1 MGRHRTKTINYV
13 LLKVIFLRLLLP
25 MIILSFIVVILAAKI
40 GFNYIEAK
48 QKQNVIQVARNIDLY
63 LEQSTRVL
71 DAVSRVAQSSN
82 DESLLNFMKSTWEAY
97 EYFDTIYILDENSKI
112 EKMVPYESKY
122 IGMDLSNLKHFE
134 DKSVNG
140 VVISNPFISLRTGE
154 PTVYIIMQLK
164 STDYIVGEL
173 NLKKLQEEVVQG
185 FEKYLEEEIFILDKS
200 GTLLAHPNSA
210 LVRQQVNQGNLEILK
225 NKTQI
230 QASLIYNYDGDKVI
244 GSMNKSSISGWIVV
258 TQTKLLA
265 ILKPYIMS
273 LIYTLVLFFMFW
285 GFLIFSIR
293 KSLKNNVI
301 EPLKMLSEGTS
312 ILAKGD
318 FLGVEYIE
326 TIPKTF
332 EELASLTRDFSYMG
346 NELLNYNQELESKVN
361 ERTMELYAMNEELT
375 AMNIE
380 LNDTLENLQLAQKQ
394 LIESEKIA
402 ALGSLVAGV
411 SHEIN
416 TPVGVSLTAA
426 SYLDSV
432 NKNIEE
438 LIYSSKLTKK
448 ELIDY
453 VDSVKETTEILNI
466 NLERAVKL
474 IQSFKDI
481 AVDRSTDK
489 LKEIYIK
496 DYINTI
502 ILSLKHEYKNK
513 NIVFKVDC
521 DDTLKIKTYPGE
533 FSQVIT
539 NLIMN
544 SLIHG
549 FKNKTRGIIIIAV
562 YNDIDSIKLEFEDD
576 GAGIQ
581 SDLLPKIFNP
591 FFTTNRGGGSTG
603 LGLSV
608 VYNILKSKLEGDIDC
623 ISSLDNGTKFTIRI
637 KNMLDNT

>member
-82 DESLLNFMKSTWEAY
+82 DESLLNFMKSAWEAY

-489 LKEIYIK
+489 LKEIYLK

-549 FKNKTRGIIIIAV
+549 FKNKTRGSIIIAV

>member
-1 MGRHRTKTINYV
+1 MGKHRTKTINYV

-40 GFNYIEAK
+40 GFNFIEAK
-48 QKQNVIQVARNIDLY
+48 QKQNVMQVARNIDLY

-71 DAVSRVAQSSN
+71 DAVSRVAQSSD
-82 DESLLNFMKSTWEAY
+82 DESLLNFMNSTWEAY
-97 EYFDTIYILDENSKI
+97 EYFDTIYSLDENSKI
-112 EKMVPYESKY
+112 EKMVPYNSKY

-134 DKSVNG
+134 DESING

-164 STDYIVGEL
+164 NTDYIVGEL
-173 NLKKLQEEVVQG
+173 NLRKLQEEVVQG

-200 GTLLAHPNSA
+200 GTLLAHQNSA

-225 NKTQI
+225 NKTQV
-230 QASLIYNYDGDKVI
+230 QASLIYNYEGNKVI

-265 ILKPYIMS
+265 ILRPYIMS
-273 LIYTLVLFFMFW
+273 LIYTLILFFMFW
-285 GFLIFSIR
+285 SFLIFSIR
-293 KSLKNNVI
+293 KSLKSTVI
-301 EPLKMLSEGTS
+301 EPLKMLSESTS

-318 FLGVEYIE
+318 FLGVEYID

-332 EELASLTRDFSYMG
+332 EELSSLIRDFSYMG

-432 NKNIEE
+432 NKNIIE
-438 LIYSSKLTKK
+438 LIYNSKLTKR

-489 LKEIYIK
+489 LKEIYLK

-502 ILSLKHEYKNK
+502 ILSLKHEYKSK
-513 NIVFKVDC
+513 DIVFKVDC
-521 DDTLKIKTYPGE
+521 DDTLKISTYPGE

-549 FKNKTRGIIIIAV
+549 FKNKTRGSIIITV
-562 YNDIDSIKLEFEDD
+562 YNELDFIKIEFEDD
-576 GAGIQ
+576 GIGIQ
-581 SDLLPKIFNP
+581 SDLLQKIFNP
-591 FFTTNRGGGSTG
+591 FFTTNRSGGSTG

-623 ISSLDNGTKFTIRI
+623 ISSLDKGTKFIIRI
-637 KNMLDNT
+637 KNMINNT

>member
-1 MGRHRTKTINYV
+1 MDKHKTKTINYV

-40 GFNYIEAK
+40 GFGFIEAK
-48 QKQNVIQVARNIDLY
+48 QKQNVMQVARNIDLY

-71 DAVSRVAQSSN
+71 DAVSRVAQNSN
-82 DESLLNFMKSTWEAY
+82 DESLLNFMNSTWEAY
-97 EYFDTIYILDENSKI
+97 EYFDTIYSLDENSRI
-112 EKMVPYESKY
+112 EKLVPYNSKY

-134 DKSVNG
+134 DESING

-154 PTVYIIMQLK
+154 PTVYIIMQPK
-164 STDYIVGEL
+164 NTNYIVGEL

-185 FEKYLEEEIFILDKS
+185 FEKYLQEEIFILDKS
-200 GTLLAHPNSA
+200 GTLLAHPDSN
-210 LVRQQVNQGNLEILK
+210 LVRQQVNQSNLEILK
-225 NKTQI
+225 NKNQN
-230 QASLIYNYDGDKVI
+230 QASLIYNYEGDKVI
-244 GSMNKSSISGWIVV
+244 GSMNKSNISGWIVV
-258 TQTKLLA
+258 TQTKLLV
-265 ILKPYIMS
+265 ILSPYIMS
-273 LIYTLVLFFMFW
+273 FIYTLVLFAMFW

-293 KSLKNNVI
+293 KSLKNTVI
-301 EPLKMLSEGTS
+301 KPLEMLSESTS

-318 FLGVEYIE
+318 FLGIEYIK

-332 EELASLTRDFSYMG
+332 EELASLIRDFSYMG
-346 NELLNYNQELESKVN
+346 NELLNSNQELESKVN

-432 NKNIEE
+432 NKNMVD

-481 AVDRSTDK
+481 AVDRNTDK
-489 LKEIYIK
+489 LKDIYVR

-513 NIVFKVDC
+513 NISFNVHC
-521 DDTLKIKTYPGE
+521 DEMLKISTYPGE
-533 FSQVIT
+533 FSQVMT

-549 FKNKTRGIIIIAV
+549 FKNKTKGSIIISV
-562 YNDIDSIKLEFEDD
+562 YNELNFIKLEFEDD
-576 GAGIQ
+576 GVGIQ

-591 FFTTNRGGGSTG
+591 FFTTNRSGGSTG

-608 VYNILKSKLEGDIDC
+608 VYNILKSKLEGDINC
-623 ISSLDNGTKFTIRI
+623 VSSLDKGTKFIIKI
-637 KNMLDNT
+637 KNIVNNT

>member
-1 MGRHRTKTINYV
+1 MDKYRTKNINYV

-25 MIILSFIVVILAAKI
+25 MIILSFIVIILAAKI
-40 GFNYIEAK
+40 GFNFIETK

-82 DESLLNFMKSTWEAY
+82 DESILNFMNSTWEAY
-97 EYFDTIYILDENSKI
+97 EYFDTIYSLDEDSKV
-112 EKMVPYESKY
+112 EKMVPYDSKY
-122 IGMDLSNLKHFE
+122 IGIDLSNLKHFE
-134 DKSVNG
+134 NESING

-154 PTVYIIMQLK
+154 PTVYIIIQLK
-164 STDYIVGEL
+164 NINYIVGEL

-200 GTLLAHPNSA
+200 GTLLAHPNSK
-210 LVRQQVNQGNLEILK
+210 LVRQQVNQSNLEILK
-225 NKTQI
+225 NKNEN
-230 QASLIYNYDGDKVI
+230 QASLIYNYEGSKVI

-258 TQTKLLA
+258 TQVKLLT
-265 ILKPYIMS
+265 ILRPYIMG
-273 LIYTLVLFFMFW
+273 LIYILILFSIFW

-293 KSLKNNVI
+293 KSLKSTVV

-332 EELASLTRDFSYMG
+332 EELSSLIRDFSYMG

-375 AMNIE
+375 AINIE
-380 LNDTLENLQLAQKQ
+380 LNDTLENLQLTQKQ

-416 TPVGVSLTAA
+416 TPVGVALTAA
-426 SYLDSV
+426 SYLDSI
-432 NKNIEE
+432 NKSTVES
-438 LIYSSKLTKK
+438 IYNSKLTKK

-453 VDSVKETTEILNI
+453 LDSVKETTDILNI
-466 NLERAVKL
+466 NLEKAVKL

-481 AVDRSTDK
+481 AVDRSTDR

-513 NIVFKVDC
+513 TITFKVDC
-521 DDTLKIKTYPGE
+521 DEMIKINTYPGE

-549 FKNKTRGIIIIAV
+549 FKNKTKGSIIIKV
-562 YNDIDSIKLEFEDD
+562 YKDIDFINIEFEDD
-576 GAGIQ
+576 GGGIK
-581 SDLLPKIFNP
+581 SDILHKIFNP
-591 FFTTNRGGGSTG
+591 FFTTNRSGGSTG

-608 VYNILKSKLEGDIDC
+608 VYNILKSKLEGDIYC
-623 ISSLDNGTKFTIRI
+623 ISNLDNGTKFILKI
-637 KNMLDNT
+637 KNIINNT

>member
-1 MGRHRTKTINYV
+1 MDKHKTKTINYV

-40 GFNYIEAK
+40 GFGFIEAK
-48 QKQNVIQVARNIDLY
+48 QKQNVMQVARNIDLY

-71 DAVSRVAQSSN
+71 DAVSRVAQNSN
-82 DESLLNFMKSTWEAY
+82 DESLLNFMNSTWEAY
-97 EYFDTIYILDENSKI
+97 EYFDTIYSLDENSRI
-112 EKMVPYESKY
+112 EKLVPYNSKY

-134 DKSVNG
+134 DESTNG

-154 PTVYIIMQLK
+154 PTVYIIMQPK
-164 STDYIVGEL
+164 NTNYIVGEL

-185 FEKYLEEEIFILDKS
+185 FEKYLQEEIFILDKS
-200 GTLLAHPNSA
+200 GTLLAHPDSN
-210 LVRQQVNQGNLEILK
+210 LVRQQVNQSNLEILK
-225 NKTQI
+225 NKNQN
-230 QASLIYNYDGDKVI
+230 QASLIYNYEGDKVI
-244 GSMNKSSISGWIVV
+244 GSMNKSNISGWIVV
-258 TQTKLLA
+258 TQTKLLV
-265 ILKPYIMS
+265 ILSPYIMS
-273 LIYTLVLFFMFW
+273 FIYTLVLFAMFW

-293 KSLKNNVI
+293 KSLKNTVI
-301 EPLKMLSEGTS
+301 KPLEMLSESTS

-318 FLGVEYIE
+318 FLGIEYIK

-332 EELASLTRDFSYMG
+332 EELASLIRDFSYMG
-346 NELLNYNQELESKVN
+346 NELLNSNQELESKVN

-432 NKNIEE
+432 NKNMVD

-481 AVDRSTDK
+481 AVDRNTDK
-489 LKEIYIK
+489 LKDIYVR

-513 NIVFKVDC
+513 NISFNVHC
-521 DDTLKIKTYPGE
+521 DEMLKISTYPGE
-533 FSQVIT
+533 FSQVMT

-549 FKNKTRGIIIIAV
+549 FKNKTKGSIIISV
-562 YNDIDSIKLEFEDD
+562 YNELNFIKLEFEDD
-576 GAGIQ
+576 GVGIQ

-591 FFTTNRGGGSTG
+591 FFTTNRSGGSTG

-608 VYNILKSKLEGDIDC
+608 VYNILKSKLEGDINC
-623 ISSLDNGTKFTIRI
+623 VSSLDKGTKFIIKI
-637 KNMLDNT
+637 KNIVNNT

>member
-1 MGRHRTKTINYV
+1 MDKHKTKTINYV

-40 GFNYIEAK
+40 GFGFIEAK
-48 QKQNVIQVARNIDLY
+48 QKQNVMQVARNIDLY

-71 DAVSRVAQSSN
+71 DAVSRVAQNSN
-82 DESLLNFMKSTWEAY
+82 DESLLNFMNSTWEAY
-97 EYFDTIYILDENSKI
+97 EYFDTIYSLDENSRI
-112 EKMVPYESKY
+112 EKLVPYNSKY

-134 DKSVNG
+134 DESING

-164 STDYIVGEL
+164 NTNYIVGEL

-185 FEKYLEEEIFILDKS
+185 FEKYLQEEIFILDKS
-200 GTLLAHPNSA
+200 GTLLAHPDSN
-210 LVRQQVNQGNLEILK
+210 LVRQQVNQSNLEILK
-225 NKTQI
+225 NKNQN
-230 QASLIYNYDGDKVI
+230 QASLIYNYEGDKVI
-244 GSMNKSSISGWIVV
+244 GSMNKSNISGWIVV
-258 TQTKLLA
+258 TQTKLLV
-265 ILKPYIMS
+265 ILSPYIMS
-273 LIYTLVLFFMFW
+273 FIYTLVLFAMFW

-293 KSLKNNVI
+293 KSLKNTVI
-301 EPLKMLSEGTS
+301 KPLEMLSESTS

-318 FLGVEYIE
+318 FLGIEYIK

-332 EELASLTRDFSYMG
+332 EELASLIRDFSYMG
-346 NELLNYNQELESKVN
+346 NELLNSNQELESKVN

-432 NKNIEE
+432 NKNMVD

-453 VDSVKETTEILNI
+453 IDSVKETTEILNI

-481 AVDRSTDK
+481 AVDRNTDK
-489 LKEIYIK
+489 LKDIYVR

-513 NIVFKVDC
+513 NISFNVHC
-521 DDTLKIKTYPGE
+521 DEMLKISTYPGE
-533 FSQVIT
+533 FSQVMT

-549 FKNKTRGIIIIAV
+549 FKNKTKGSIIISV
-562 YNDIDSIKLEFEDD
+562 YNELNFIKLEFEDD
-576 GAGIQ
+576 GVGIQ

-591 FFTTNRGGGSTG
+591 FFTTNRSGGSTG

-608 VYNILKSKLEGDIDC
+608 VYNILKSKLEGDINC
-623 ISSLDNGTKFTIRI
+623 VSSLDKGTKFIIKI
-637 KNMLDNT
+637 KNIVNNT

>member
-1 MGRHRTKTINYV
+1 MDKHKTKTINYV

-40 GFNYIEAK
+40 GFGFIEAK
-48 QKQNVIQVARNIDLY
+48 QKQNVMQVARNIDLY

-71 DAVSRVAQSSN
+71 DAVSRVAQNSN
-82 DESLLNFMKSTWEAY
+82 DESLLNFMNSTWEAY
-97 EYFDTIYILDENSKI
+97 EYFDTIYSLDENSRI
-112 EKMVPYESKY
+112 EKLVPYNSKY

-134 DKSVNG
+134 DESING

-164 STDYIVGEL
+164 NTNYIVGEL

-200 GTLLAHPNSA
+200 GTLLAHPDSN
-210 LVRQQVNQGNLEILK
+210 LVRQQVNQSNLEILK
-225 NKTQI
+225 NKNQN
-230 QASLIYNYDGDKVI
+230 QASLIYNYEGDKVI
-244 GSMNKSSISGWIVV
+244 GSMNKSNISGWIVV
-258 TQTKLLA
+258 TQTKLLV
-265 ILKPYIMS
+265 ILSPYIMS
-273 LIYTLVLFFMFW
+273 FIYTLVLFAMFW

-293 KSLKNNVI
+293 KSLKNTVI
-301 EPLKMLSEGTS
+301 KPLEMLSESTS

-318 FLGVEYIE
+318 FLGIEYIK

-332 EELASLTRDFSYMG
+332 EELASLIRDFSYMG
-346 NELLNYNQELESKVN
+346 NELLNSNQELESKVN

-432 NKNIEE
+432 NKNMVD

-481 AVDRSTDK
+481 AVDRNTDK
-489 LKEIYIK
+489 LKDIYVR

-513 NIVFKVDC
+513 NISFNVHC
-521 DDTLKIKTYPGE
+521 DEMLKISTYPGE
-533 FSQVIT
+533 FSQVMT

-549 FKNKTRGIIIIAV
+549 FKNKTKGSIIISV
-562 YNDIDSIKLEFEDD
+562 YNELNFIKLEFEDD
-576 GAGIQ
+576 GVGIQ

-591 FFTTNRGGGSTG
+591 FFTTNRSGGSTG

-608 VYNILKSKLEGDIDC
+608 VYNILKSKLEGDINC
-623 ISSLDNGTKFTIRI
+623 VSSLDKGTKFIIKI
-637 KNMLDNT
+637 KNIVNNT

>member
-1 MGRHRTKTINYV
+1 MGKHRTKTINYV

-40 GFNYIEAK
+40 GFNFIEAK
-48 QKQNVIQVARNIDLY
+48 QKQNVMQVARNIDLY

-71 DAVSRVAQSSN
+71 DAVSRVAQSSD
-82 DESLLNFMKSTWEAY
+82 DESLLNFMNSTWEAY
-97 EYFDTIYILDENSKI
+97 EYFDTIYSLDENSKI
-112 EKMVPYESKY
+112 EKMVPYNSKY

-134 DKSVNG
+134 YESVNG

-164 STDYIVGEL
+164 NTDYIVGEL
-173 NLKKLQEEVVQG
+173 NLRKLQEEVVQG

-225 NKTQI
+225 NKTQV
-230 QASLIYNYDGDKVI
+230 QASLIYNYEGNKVI

-265 ILKPYIMS
+265 ILRPYIMS
-273 LIYTLVLFFMFW
+273 LIYTLILFFMFW
-285 GFLIFSIR
+285 SFLIFSIR
-293 KSLKNNVI
+293 KSLKSTVI
-301 EPLKMLSEGTS
+301 EPLKMLSESTS

-318 FLGVEYIE
+318 FLGVEYID

-332 EELASLTRDFSYMG
+332 EELSSLIRDFSYMG

-432 NKNIEE
+432 NKNIIE
-438 LIYSSKLTKK
+438 LIYNSKLTKR

-489 LKEIYIK
+489 LKEIYLK

-502 ILSLKHEYKNK
+502 ILSLKHEYKSK
-513 NIVFKVDC
+513 DIVFKVDC
-521 DDTLKIKTYPGE
+521 DDALKISTYPGE

-549 FKNKTRGIIIIAV
+549 FKNKTRGSIIITV
-562 YNDIDSIKLEFEDD
+562 YNELDFIKIEFEDD
-576 GAGIQ
+576 GIGIQ
-581 SDLLPKIFNP
+581 SDLLHKIFNP
-591 FFTTNRGGGSTG
+591 FFTTNRSGGSTG

-623 ISSLDNGTKFTIRI
+623 ISSLDKGTKFIIRI
-637 KNMLDNT
+637 KNMINNT

>member
-1 MGRHRTKTINYV
+1 MGKHRTKTINYV

-210 LVRQQVNQGNLEILK
+210 LVRQQVNRGNLEILK
-225 NKTQI
+225 NENQG

-265 ILKPYIMS
+265 ILRPYIMS

-432 NKNIEE
+432 NKNIVE
-438 LIYSSKLTKK
+438 LIYNSKLTKK

-489 LKEIYIK
+489 LKEIYLK

-549 FKNKTRGIIIIAV
+549 FKNKTRGSIIIAV

-608 VYNILKSKLEGDIDC
+608 VYNILKSKLEGDIEC

>member
-1 MGRHRTKTINYV
+1 MDKHKTKTINYV

-40 GFNYIEAK
+40 GFGFIEAK
-48 QKQNVIQVARNIDLY
+48 QKQNVMQVARNIDLY

-71 DAVSRVAQSSN
+71 DAVSRVAQNSN
-82 DESLLNFMKSTWEAY
+82 DESLLNFMNSTWEAY
-97 EYFDTIYILDENSKI
+97 EYFDTIYSLDENSRI
-112 EKMVPYESKY
+112 EKLVPYNSKY

-134 DKSVNG
+134 DESING

-164 STDYIVGEL
+164 NTNYIVGEL

-185 FEKYLEEEIFILDKS
+185 FEKYLQEEIFILDKS
-200 GTLLAHPNSA
+200 GTLLAHPDSN
-210 LVRQQVNQGNLEILK
+210 LVRQQVNQSNLEILK
-225 NKTQI
+225 NKNQN
-230 QASLIYNYDGDKVI
+230 QASLIYNYEGDKVI
-244 GSMNKSSISGWIVV
+244 GSMNKSNISGWIVV
-258 TQTKLLA
+258 TQTKLLV
-265 ILKPYIMS
+265 ILSPYIMS
-273 LIYTLVLFFMFW
+273 FIYTLVLFAMFW

-293 KSLKNNVI
+293 KSLKNTVI
-301 EPLKMLSEGTS
+301 KPLEMLSESTS

-318 FLGVEYIE
+318 FLGIEYIK

-332 EELASLTRDFSYMG
+332 EELASLIRDFSYMG
-346 NELLNYNQELESKVN
+346 NELLNSNQELESKVN

-432 NKNIEE
+432 NKNMVD

-481 AVDRSTDK
+481 AVDRNTDK
-489 LKEIYIK
+489 LKDIYVR

-513 NIVFKVDC
+513 NISFNVHC
-521 DDTLKIKTYPGE
+521 DEMLKISTYPGE
-533 FSQVIT
+533 FSQVMT

-549 FKNKTRGIIIIAV
+549 FKNKTKGSIIISV
-562 YNDIDSIKLEFEDD
+562 YNELNFIKLEFEDD
-576 GAGIQ
+576 GVGIQ

-591 FFTTNRGGGSTG
+591 FFTTNRSGGSTG

-608 VYNILKSKLEGDIDC
+608 VYNILKSKLEGDINC
-623 ISSLDNGTKFTIRI
+623 VSSLDKGTKFIIKI
-637 KNMLDNT
+637 KNIVNNT